1 MNTVQYT
8 IRGIPLDVDK
18 MLRKRAKREGKS
30 FNKTIVD
37 LLESSLFTKT
47 AAKKSESIFERMRGA
62 GTLDDKFFEAIEA
75 QSQIDESLW
84 K

>member
-8 IRGIPLDVDK
+8 IRGIPTDVDL
-18 MLRKRAKREGKS
+18 MIRKRAKREGKS
-30 FNKTIVD
+30 FNKTVVE
-37 LLESSLFTKT
+37 LLENSLFSKK
-47 AAKKSESIFERMRGA
+47 AANKSKDIFERMRGA
-62 GTLDDKFFEAIEA
+62 NTLDDKFFEAIEA